1 MLKVFGDSLSCG
13 LGCASKRGKGSPDL
27 RKQTPGL
34 VDAPRPNGAPVDSS
48 DEALAQ
54 SEALIS
60 LIETA
65 ISRRSDKL
73 KEQGAS
79 EVAPG
84 ATNSIAGLIQPADV
98 DRALRGNG
106 TAGPSS
112 RPPAAHGK
120 PPAEGGYEYEYYDA
134 AAPAPA
140 AAGDE
145 YEYSYTYTY
154 REGATA
160 AAKEGAP
167 AAAQEDAV
175 AQGLSPDEY
184 EYARIRRKW
193 WSSRWPRPWL
203 VGLLGSG
210 RGWPREA
217 HESASEG

>member
-1 MLKVFGDSLSCG
+1 MLKSVFGDSLSCG
-13 LGCASKRGKGSPDL
+13 LGCASKRGGKGSPDL

-98 DRALRGNG
+98 DRALRNGNG
-106 TAGPSS
+106 AAGPSS
-112 RPPAAHGK
+112 RPPAANGK
-120 PPAEGGYEYEYYDA
+120 PPAEGEYEYEYYDA
-134 AAPAPA
+134 AAPA

-154 REGATA
+154 R
-160 AAKEGAP
+160 EGAP

-184 EYARIRRKW
+184 EYYYEDEPAAAPAAAR
-193 WSSRWPRPWL
+193 
-203 VGLLGSG
+203 
-210 RGWPREA
+210 
-217 HESASEG
+217 

>member
-1 MLKVFGDSLSCG
+1 MLQTLFGDSLSCG
-13 LGCASKRGKGSPDL
+13 LGCASKRGGKGSDL

-34 VDAPRPNGAPVDSS
+34 VDAPRPNGGAPVDSS

-84 ATNSIAGLIQPADV
+84 ATDSIAGLIQPSDV
-98 DRALRGNG
+98 DRALRNGNG
-106 TAGPSS
+106 AAGPSS
-112 RPPAAHGK
+112 RPPAGMPPVTNGK
-120 PPAEGGYEYEYYDA
+120 PPAEKEYEYEYYDA
-134 AAPAPA
+134 AAPA
-140 AAGDE
+140 AAGEE

-154 REGATA
+154 GE
-160 AAKEGAP
+160 EAP

-184 EYARIRRKW
+184 EYYYEDEPAPAPAAAR
-193 WSSRWPRPWL
+193 
-203 VGLLGSG
+203 
-210 RGWPREA
+210 
-217 HESASEG
+217 